1 MSDKSFNESKVKSI
15 ESTVSDTNTVAND
28 KEFMLSTIDNKF
40 NPFDRFNDWYRF
52 DMDHGYNTCGYLAR
66 VARVSDALSDADYD
80 EEVNRAI
87 DSIIRTDPL
96 DQYIKVF
103 KNNKK

>member
-1 MSDKSFNESKVKSI
+1 MSDKSFDESIKSA
-15 ESTVSDTNTVAND
+15 ESMAVNTDDNTDD
-28 KEFMLSTIDNKF
+28 KEFMLTTIDNPF
-40 NPFDRFNDWYRF
+40 NPFDRFDDWYRF

-80 EEVNRAI
+80 DEVNRAI
-87 DSIIRTDPL
+87 DSIICTDPL

-103 KNNKK
+103 KNKKK